1 MKLCLMQVC
10 SPSLHS
16 CDSGSEIFLEN
27 GSNESAQNTVPT
39 HMAQKEQ
46 DSEQG
51 VHAKLDKILQ
61 LVHESSERSTDLFCN
76 LQCLSP

>member
-10 SPSLHS
+10 SPSVHL
-16 CDSGSEIFLEN
+16 DNGGEIFVEIGAN
-27 GSNESAQNTVPT
+27 ASTQNTVPV
-39 HMAQKEQ
+39 HMAQEEQ

-61 LVHESSERSTDLFCN
+61 LVHESSERSADLSCN